1 MRAERDEPTPY
12 PVSGAALQPSLE
24 EVIDIDAFDYMCF
37 VGDLTWY
44 SRTNPGLAWRA
55 SDLARFM
62 QRPGA
67 EHVSAAKHVLRYIK
81 GRLGAG
87 LTYHGS
93 KGVLTQSYDHTN
105 KLIAAI
111 DADFIHSGGYA
122 TSGAI
127 VLHNGAAIAWKVR
140 TQTTVSNTTAE
151 AEVKACSVGVEMI
164 RYLVGLHGEITH
176 TAHGAVRTMVDS
188 IGAESQIVHGMD
200 NKSCAS
206 YKRAQAYCE
215 DANDSALFWLDH
227 VPGVQN
233 PSDLMTKSVRNISE
247 FRAKCDVLCG
257 VRPHL
262 FQSVAV
268 VKLLSVAV

>member
-1 MRAERDEPTPY
+1 
-12 PVSGAALQPSLE
+12 
-24 EVIDIDAFDYMCF
+24 
-37 VGDLTWY
+37 
-44 SRTNPGLAWRA
+44 
-55 SDLARFM
+55 M

-151 AEVKACSVGVEMI
+151 AEVKAFFF
-164 RYLVGLHGEITH
+164 Y
-176 TAHGAVRTMVDS
+176 
-188 IGAESQIVHGMD
+188 
-200 NKSCAS
+200 
-206 YKRAQAYCE
+206 
-215 DANDSALFWLDH
+215 
-227 VPGVQN
+227 
-233 PSDLMTKSVRNISE
+233 
-247 FRAKCDVLCG
+247 FRHPFA
-257 VRPHL
+257 
-262 FQSVAV
+262 
-268 VKLLSVAV
+268 